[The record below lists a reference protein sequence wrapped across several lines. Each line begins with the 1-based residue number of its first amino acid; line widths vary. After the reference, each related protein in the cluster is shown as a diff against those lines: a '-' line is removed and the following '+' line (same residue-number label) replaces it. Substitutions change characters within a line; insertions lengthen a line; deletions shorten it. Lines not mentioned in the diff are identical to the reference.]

1 MTRRKNKIF
10 NALRFIGAFLL
21 FFILIGVIG
30 YALLPKGPR
39 DLMDFDDPY
48 QQERPMVEANEY
60 AVVAGTPWATDAA
73 LDVLARGGNA
83 YDATVAALLMLHVT
97 HGEAVGFPSIAPLV
111 TYDPATGSVQS
122 YVGVGV
128 APQAATLDYFQNEG
142 FETMPDFD
150 IRSQLVPASPDVM
163 IALLKERGTMSF
175 SELAQP
181 AIDLAREGYPM
192 HGVMAANLDFSLIE
206 RIGFSV
212 IMPTTADVW
221 TRGEWWRPAHHADR
235 QTFPDLA
242 NTFEGM
248 ARAEQSA
255 LHEGLTR
262 EEALDA
268 VRDFFYT
275 GPLAEEI
282 VTFHEDNGG
291 LITREDLAD
300 YEGGWEEPVQG
311 QVGEYTI
318 YTNGTWTQGIV
329 NILALQ
335 TLDGIDLAA
344 MGHNSP
350 EYIHTVIQAI
360 ELAQADRDAYIAD
373 PAFVEVPLDAL
384 TSPEYASA
392 RRGMLTDNAFP
403 ELPPAGEIG
412 DSTGERPTP
421 RAAIAEVWRHDA
433 LEPFMLGKD
442 TSQIAVIDGQGNVV
456 IMTPSDFPKSPMIP
470 GTGMLLG
477 DRMTQ
482 FRLDADDVDVIAPGK
497 RPRVTPHAV
506 IIFRDGEFWMGYST
520 EGGDMQPQA
529 LIQVFLNMTVFG
541 MDVQEAIN
549 APRFRTISAPSSFA
563 PHEAFPHTI
572 QLEHDLYVTPELAD
586 ALVRRGYTVEEA
598 ERYDLGFGKVG
609 AIVREGGALLAGS
622 DPRGET
628 TAAGK

>member
-1 MTRRKNKIF
+1 MTRRTNKTF
-10 NALRFIGAFLL
+10 AVLRMIGVVL
-21 FFILIGVIG
+21 ILIVLISLIG

-39 DLMDFDDPY
+39 DLMAFDDPY
-48 QQERPMVEANEY
+48 RQERPMAEASEY

-73 LDVLARGGNA
+73 IDVLERGGNA

-97 HGEAVGFPSIAPLV
+97 HGEAVGFPGIAPLV
-111 TYDPATGSVQS
+111 VYNANSQAVWS
-122 YVGVGV
+122 YSGVGT
-128 APQAATLDYFQNEG
+128 APKAATLEYFQGEG

-163 IALLKERGTMSF
+163 VTLLRDDGTMSF
-175 SELAQP
+175 SQLAAP
-181 AIDLAREGYPM
+181 AIELAREGYPT

-221 TRGEWWRPAHHADR
+221 TRGEWWRPAHHGDR

-242 NTFEGM
+242 NTLEAM
-248 ARAEQSA
+248 AQAEQDA
-255 LHEGLTR
+255 LDGGATR

-268 VRDFFYT
+268 VRVYFYE
-275 GPLAEEI
+275 GPLADAI
-282 VTFHEDNGG
+282 VEFHEQNGG
-291 LITREDLAD
+291 LITHDDLAD
-300 YEGGWEEPVQG
+300 YVGGWEEPVQG
-311 QVGEYTI
+311 QAGEYTI
-318 YTNGTWTQGIV
+318 FTNGTWTQGIV

-335 TLDGIDLAA
+335 TLEDIGLAA
-344 MGHNSP
+344 MGHNSA
-350 EYIHTVIQAI
+350 EYIHTVTQAI
-360 ELAQADRDAYIAD
+360 ELAQADRDTYVAD
-373 PAFVEVPLDAL
+373 PAFVDVPLDVL
-384 TSPEYASA
+384 TSPEYAST
-392 RRGMLTDNAFP
+392 RRDMLMFDAFP
-403 ELPPAGEIG
+403 ELPPPGEIG
-412 DSTGERPTP
+412 GFAGARPTP
-421 RAAIAEVWRHDA
+421 QANIAEVWQHDV

-482 FRLDADDVDVIAPGK
+482 FRLDVDDVNVVAPGK

-506 IIFRDGEFWMGYST
+506 IVFKNGEFWMGYST

-529 LIQVFLNMTVFG
+529 LIQVFLNITVFG
-541 MDVQEAIN
+541 MDVQQAIN
-549 APRFRTISAPSSFA
+549 APRFRTISAPSSFS

-572 QLEHDLYVTPELAD
+572 QLEHDLYIEPELAD
-586 ALVRRGYTVEEA
+586 ALVRRGYIVEEA
-598 ERYDLGFGKVG
+598 ERYDPGFGKVG
-609 AIVREGGALLAGS
+609 AIIREGGVLLAGS